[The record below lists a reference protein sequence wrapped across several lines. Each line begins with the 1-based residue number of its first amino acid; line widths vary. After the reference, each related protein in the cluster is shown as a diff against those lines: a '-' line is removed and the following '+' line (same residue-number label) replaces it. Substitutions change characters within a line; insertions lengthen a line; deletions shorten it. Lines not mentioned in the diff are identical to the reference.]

1 MKYSTKLKI
10 VKIIENM
17 SVFYHNDD
25 PLLHQTMFQA
35 SIMNQG
41 GNNNLSDAYAQ
52 MYKQQLMME
61 MQQQQ
66 QQPLVRDWV
75 GDLDKAMK
83 GLDSTTMELLNNDVE
98 FSALSIQLQ
107 TLVQKELMDLVKIKI
122 NSNDGAVDNIK
133 KQMDIMKNT
142 TQKVKDEEKQNYNDL
157 NDYLKNY
164 SHLTFNEYKRLK
176 SGYVND
182 NDSVKVN
189 EEPQIVTPSKNKK
202 RQKKDVNYENED

>member
-1 MKYSTKLKI
+1 
-10 VKIIENM
+10 M

-25 PLLHQTMFQA
+25 PLLHQTMFQTSMFTQQA
-35 SIMNQG
+35 NPT
-41 GNNNLSDAYAQ
+41 NLSDAYAQ

-83 GLDSTTMELLNNDVE
+83 ELDSTTVELLNSDSD
-98 FSALSIQLQ
+98 FSTLNVQLQ
-107 TLVQKELMDLVKIKI
+107 SLIHMELMDLVKIKI
-122 NSNDGAVDNIK
+122 NTNEKAVDNIK

-142 TQKVKDEEKQNYNDL
+142 TQKVKDEEKQNFNDL

-164 SHLTFNEYKRLK
+164 SHLTFDEYRKIK
-176 SGYVND
+176 NGYVKEESIVND
-182 NDSVKVN
+182 NNIEQEVVMTN
-189 EEPQIVTPSKNKK
+189 NKK
-202 RQKKDVNYENED
+202 SKRS

>member
-1 MKYSTKLKI
+1 
-10 VKIIENM
+10 M

-25 PLLHQTMFQA
+25 PLLHQTIFQTSMA
-35 SIMNQG
+35 NQQQ
-41 GNNNLSDAYAQ
+41 NNLSDAYAQ

-83 GLDSTTMELLNNDVE
+83 ELDSTTIELLNSDIE
-98 FSALSIQLQ
+98 FSDLNIQLQ
-107 TLVQKELMDLVKIKI
+107 ALVQKELMDLVKIKI
-122 NSNDGAVDNIK
+122 NSNNGAVDNIK

-142 TQKVKDEEKQNYNDL
+142 TQKVKDEEKQNFNDL

-164 SHLTFNEYKRLK
+164 SHLTFNEYKKLK
-176 SGYVND
+176 SGYVNE
-182 NDSVKVN
+182 VRTEKKETEV
-189 EEPQIVTPSKNKK
+189 VTTSTNNNK
-202 RQKKDVNYENED
+202 RIKKAE

>member
-1 MKYSTKLKI
+1 
-10 VKIIENM
+10 M

-25 PLLHQTMFQA
+25 PLLHQTMFQT
-35 SIMNQG
+35 SMFNQQA
-41 GNNNLSDAYAQ
+41 NPTNLSDAYAQ

-83 GLDSTTMELLNNDVE
+83 ELDSTTVELLNSDSD
-98 FSALSIQLQ
+98 FSTLNVQLQ
-107 TLVQKELMDLVKIKI
+107 SLINMELMDLVKIKI
-122 NSNDGAVDNIK
+122 NTNEKAVDNIK

-142 TQKVKDEEKQNYNDL
+142 TQKVKDEEKQNFNDL

-164 SHLTFNEYKRLK
+164 SHLTFDEYRKIK
-176 SGYVND
+176 NGYVKEESIVND
-182 NDSVKVN
+182 NNVEQEVVMTN
-189 EEPQIVTPSKNKK
+189 NKK
-202 RQKKDVNYENED
+202 SKRS

>member
-1 MKYSTKLKI
+1 
-10 VKIIENM
+10 M

-25 PLLHQTMFQA
+25 PLLHQTMFQS

-66 QQPLVRDWV
+66 QQPMVKDWV
-75 GDLDKAMK
+75 SDLDKAMK
-83 GLDSTTMELLNNDVE
+83 DLDSTTIELLNGDAE
-98 FSALSIQLQ
+98 FSSLNMQLQ
-107 TLVQKELMDLVKIKI
+107 SLVQKELMELVKIKI
-122 NSNDGAVDNIK
+122 NSNNSAVENIK
-133 KQMDIMKNT
+133 RQMDIMRNT

-164 SHLTFNEYKRLK
+164 SHLTFNEYKKLK
-176 SGYVND
+176 SGYVNE
-182 NDSVKVN
+182 VRT
-189 EEPQIVTPSKNKK
+189 EEKETEVVTTSTNNNK
-202 RQKKDVNYENED
+202 RTKKAE

>member
-1 MKYSTKLKI
+1 
-10 VKIIENM
+10 M

-25 PLLHQTMFQA
+25 PLLHQTMFQT
-35 SIMNQG
+35 SMFNQQA
-41 GNNNLSDAYAQ
+41 NPSNLSDAYAQ

-83 GLDSTTMELLNNDVE
+83 ELDSTTAELLNSDSD
-98 FSALSIQLQ
+98 FSTLSVQLQ
-107 TLVQKELMDLVKIKI
+107 SLINMELIDLVKIKI
-122 NSNDGAVDNIK
+122 NTNEKAVDNIK

-142 TQKVKDEEKQNYNDL
+142 TQKVKDEEKQNFNDL

-164 SHLTFNEYKRLK
+164 SHLTFDEYRKIK
-176 SGYVND
+176 NGYVNEESIVND
-182 NDSVKVN
+182 NNIEQEVVMTN
-189 EEPQIVTPSKNKK
+189 NNKK
-202 RQKKDVNYENED
+202 SKRS